1 MDNLNVLS
9 KYFGYSYG
17 YLSELFSKTTG
28 EKLIDYYTTRRLEA
42 ATLLLKE
49 DQLNIIE
56 IAELLKYSSIYSF
69 SRAFKNRF
77 GISPN
82 LYKKQLKQGRF

>member
-1 MDNLNVLS
+1 MDNLYTLA

-28 EKLIDYYTTRRLEA
+28 EKLIDYYTARRLET

-49 DQLNIIE
+49 DELNIMQ

-69 SRAFKNRF
+69 SRSFKNRF
-77 GISPN
+77 GISPK
-82 LYKKQLKQGRF
+82 LYKLQSKTKN